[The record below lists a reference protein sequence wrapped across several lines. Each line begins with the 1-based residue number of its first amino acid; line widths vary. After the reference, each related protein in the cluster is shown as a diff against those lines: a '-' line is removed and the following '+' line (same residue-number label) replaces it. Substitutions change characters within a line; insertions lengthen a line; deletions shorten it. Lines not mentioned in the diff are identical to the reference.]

1 MGGQR
6 PVAGDI
12 DASFLTAEGPGVIVR
27 RENGRTS
34 TEDRPLGIR
43 LFRFRQQ

>member
-1 MGGQR
+1 MGDHR
-6 PVAGDI
+6 PVADDI

-34 TEDRPLGIR
+34 TEDRPLGIQ
-43 LFRFRQQ
+43 LFRSRQQ